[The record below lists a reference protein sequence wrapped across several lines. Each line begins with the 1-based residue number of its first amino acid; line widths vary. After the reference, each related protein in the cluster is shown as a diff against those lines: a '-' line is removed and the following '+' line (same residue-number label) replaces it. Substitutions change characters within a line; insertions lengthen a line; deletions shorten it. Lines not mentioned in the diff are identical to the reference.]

1 MIWLKDADTTMGGKA
16 YGLAEL
22 IKAGF
27 KVPDGFV
34 VSNDDIKLII
44 SGEKSG
50 LESFLDKFPTSTLF
64 AVRSSAAAEDGS
76 DNSYAGMFESKLNV
90 PNSISEVISAI
101 KYVNKS
107 AGSLRV
113 NEYSEGQEQF
123 MNVVVQEMVEPRIA
137 GVAFSKAVDTNGED
151 VILLEIVEGLA
162 DKLVSGKTKASRV
175 IAQKKVSIDC
185 DDQILLY
192 GNALDCSGI
201 SDLVNQ
207 VRRAA
212 DYFERDMDIEWCI
225 DSENT
230 VFLVQA
236 RPITRVPVI
245 NEGSSSGIIASHGYA
260 KGQSFVIDE
269 DLDDED
275 ILRLIEEFPDDA
287 ILVAATTDTQYLPAM
302 KRASGII
309 TEEGSALSHAAIVS
323 REIGIPCIA
332 GFRNALSLFPTGG
345 QLTLDANNGS
355 ITYNGIVHQLTHK
368 KSFNFA
374 DVYSFDNMIE
384 MQFGDSIVLF
394 QPTFDGIAMYT
405 SWDTTIQD
413 AESYEVFARKAF
425 GSATV
430 RCTNEKYAWYF
441 EYSRFQML
449 PFFSDL
455 CNSVKK
461 ACNQF
466 DLEKISSLYKNAVSI
481 LEKIVCAKK
490 KLNPYDKV
498 VVEEI
503 CMAYHFILD
512 MLLPNGYA
520 IQSAYFKSLPL
531 LKDESISFSD
541 ILNGVTLPD
550 TEKKNSISQV
560 YDFITLV
567 GQCRNEICD
576 KLVTLGAM
584 TYDYFDT
591 RIDRMQEGLKYANL
605 DSNIDVSNVE
615 TAFYSSLS
623 LSESVLSLT
632 ADLEKLV

>member
-1 MIWLKDADTTMGGKA
+1 
-16 YGLAEL
+16 
-22 IKAGF
+22 
-27 KVPDGFV
+27 
-34 VSNDDIKLII
+34 
-44 SGEKSG
+44 
-50 LESFLDKFPTSTLF
+50 
-64 AVRSSAAAEDGS
+64 
-76 DNSYAGMFESKLNV
+76 
-90 PNSISEVISAI
+90 
-101 KYVNKS
+101 
-107 AGSLRV
+107 
-113 NEYSEGQEQF
+113 
-123 MNVVVQEMVEPRIA
+123 
-137 GVAFSKAVDTNGED
+137 
-151 VILLEIVEGLA
+151 
-162 DKLVSGKTKASRV
+162 
-175 IAQKKVSIDC
+175 
-185 DDQILLY
+185 
-192 GNALDCSGI
+192 
-201 SDLVNQ
+201 
-207 VRRAA
+207 
-212 DYFERDMDIEWCI
+212 
-225 DSENT
+225 
-230 VFLVQA
+230 
-236 RPITRVPVI
+236 
-245 NEGSSSGIIASHGYA
+245 
-260 KGQSFVIDE
+260 
-269 DLDDED
+269 
-275 ILRLIEEFPDDA
+275 
-287 ILVAATTDTQYLPAM
+287 
-302 KRASGII
+302 
-309 TEEGSALSHAAIVS
+309 
-323 REIGIPCIA
+323 
-332 GFRNALSLFPTGG
+332 
-345 QLTLDANNGS
+345 
-355 ITYNGIVHQLTHK
+355 
-368 KSFNFA
+368 
-374 DVYSFDNMIE
+374 MIE